1 MLHVQSMVR
10 LPTQA
15 FYNYISIIKEKI
27 SSKTIRMIKYKY
39 FFLKFYSR
47 DMRYALWDQWNPYFI
62 EVYNTNVQ
70 NKIQKIGKV
79 IESNA

>member
-10 LPTQA
+10 LQTPA

-39 FFLKFYSR
+39 FFL
-47 DMRYALWDQWNPYFI
+47 NFI
-62 EVYNTNVQ
+62 VET
-70 NKIQKIGKV
+70 
-79 IESNA
+79 